1 LFHECRQLFDEKKCV
16 LLTQKKSA
24 SAGMLLQN
32 GENCYCSSQF
42 VESGIGQGGIKVI
55 KGVVMVP
62 VF

>member
-1 LFHECRQLFDEKKCV
+1 MCASDSKEKCIF
-16 LLTQKKSA
+16 
-24 SAGMLLQN
+24 GILLQN
-32 GENCYCSSQF
+32 GENCYSSSQF